1 MPSSQTSLEAEY
13 VLLCITTS
21 ARENTYSTAFGRLPF
36 SPLSSYPSYSR
47 GAPSTLHDTVSPPN
61 TGVFS
66 AQANELGNLA
76 YRTLSFTQKQCGG
89 AVPAPGAFS
98 EDDLQ
103 LLAEAAAL
111 LPQLRTHVD
120 SMALHRYSQG
130 VSGLASAANR
140 YIDVQ
145 APWALK
151 KSDQARMRTVL
162 YVLIEV
168 LRHLALYSQPV
179 TPRIGAALLEQL
191 GARSSRDTAEA

>member
-1 MPSSQTSLEAEY
+1 M
-13 VLLCITTS
+13 
-21 ARENTYSTAFGRLPF
+21 
-36 SPLSSYPSYSR
+36 
-47 GAPSTLHDTVSPPN
+47 
-61 TGVFS
+61 
-66 AQANELGNLA
+66 
-76 YRTLSFTQKQCGG
+76 
-89 AVPAPGAFS
+89 PAPDAFS

-151 KSDQARMRTVL
+151 KSDPARMRTVL